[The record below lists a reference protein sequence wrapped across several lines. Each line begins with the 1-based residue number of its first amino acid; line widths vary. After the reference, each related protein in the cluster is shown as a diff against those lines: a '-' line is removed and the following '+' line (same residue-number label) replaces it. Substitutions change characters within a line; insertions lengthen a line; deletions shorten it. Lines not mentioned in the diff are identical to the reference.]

1 MPVAAPVSGVEVKLW
16 PYSEVSDAAS
26 GVCRKAGSA
35 VVVAVLRYEALG
47 AQAPLSIL
55 YSGAKTARNSSSVS
69 KVSSSPSSF
78 PSLVTAGGSTWVR
91 ARASSRPKT
100 DLGSSSSSALP

>member
-1 MPVAAPVSGVEVKLW
+1 MPVAAPISGVEVKLW
-16 PYSEVSDAAS
+16 LYSEVSDAAS

-35 VVVAVLRYEALG
+35 VLVAVLRCEALG

-55 YSGAKTARNSSSVS
+55 YSGSKTARSSWGVS
-69 KVSSSPSSF
+69 KVSSSLSRF
-78 PSLVTAGGSTWVR
+78 PSRVTAGGSTWVR

-100 DLGSSSSSALP
+100 VLGSLSSSTLP